1 MEQGKVQNVLRDIS
15 SRIFIEVGVETDSGK
30 AVVTIEDTHT
40 NITSVVVNGE
50 VKLDKSILDIL
61 QRKGDR

>member
-1 MEQGKVQNVLRDIS
+1 MK
-15 SRIFIEVGVETDSGK
+15 TDEDE

-50 VKLDKSILDIL
+50 EKFIHSEKK
-61 QRKGDR
+61 RKGGKPGEKHSFTRIRFGSCANI